1 MGIIERSERRKKR
14 IVANRAASFADA
26 ERWDLEF
33 WQNQSPAQRLSA
45 LVAIRRDI
53 QKVKVNIV
61 RSNRALKDFGSPISI
76 EPDNLDQ
83 IVQIGVA
90 PDRIA
95 LRNGVEEDLAILFSV
110 AIEDCDM
117 LYCRHG
123 RSAVQAS
130 EPVQ

>member
-53 QKVKVNIV
+53 QKVKVNQ
-61 RSNRALKDFGSPISI
+61 NKTG
-76 EPDNLDQ
+76 
-83 IVQIGVA
+83 
-90 PDRIA
+90 
-95 LRNGVEEDLAILFSV
+95 
-110 AIEDCDM
+110 
-117 LYCRHG
+117 
-123 RSAVQAS
+123 
-130 EPVQ
+130 